1 VFVSGIMDENINKIT
16 NVANH
21 LETDK
26 TTSSINKM
34 PQNIEAEQNLI
45 GSILFDNKV
54 LEDLPTNF
62 ASRHFFDPLHT
73 NIFEACISLT
83 DNGRLADPI
92 TLKGYLKDEISLRDI
107 DIEEYLIDLREG
119 TLSLSK
125 AKFYADEI
133 RNCYVRRS
141 LIRIGDDLIE
151 RSMNP
156 SLDIPPDT
164 EISNTE
170 EQLYNLAETDQ
181 VNTGPKDF
189 KTVLANATNQI
200 NEAYQRK
207 GSLSGLDTGFSGLNR
222 QLGGLNNSDLLVLAG
237 RPGMGKTA
245 LATNIGFNA
254 AKASKREGNKSILIF
269 SLEMS
274 AEQLAQRILAE
285 QSTIDSHRL
294 RSGDINDNDFS
305 KLVLTQNEIQSLPF
319 FIDDTPA
326 ISVGQMAS
334 RARRLKRTNGL
345 AVIIIDYIQL
355 IQSSKPSDAQYRVQ
369 EVSNITR
376 SLKSL
381 AKELNV
387 PILALSQ
394 LSRAV
399 EQREDK
405 RPILADLRESGSIEQ
420 DADVVM
426 FVYREEYYLDKSEPT
441 QRENENHDGFSERF
455 LRWQDRRNLAEGK
468 AEIIISKQRHGPTGI
483 IQVQFEAKYTRFM
496 DLAQDDRLPEQTY

>member
-1 VFVSGIMDENINKIT
+1 MDKSLTKN
-16 NVANH
+16 
-21 LETDK
+21 LSDLDTDHSLK
-26 TTSSINKM
+26 SSDKM
-34 PQNIEAEQNLI
+34 PQNIEAEQSLI
-45 GSILFDNKV
+45 GSVLFDNKV

-62 ASRHFFDPLHT
+62 ATRHFFDPLHAS
-73 NIFEACISLT
+73 IFDACIFLI
-83 DNGRLADPI
+83 DNGRLADPL
-92 TLKGYLKDEISLRDI
+92 TLKSYLKQDDLQRDI
-107 DIEEYLIDLREG
+107 DIEKYLSELREG
-119 TLSLSK
+119 VVSLSK
-125 AKFYADEI
+125 AKFYAEEI

-141 LIRIGDDLIE
+141 LIRIGDELINK
-151 RSMNP
+151 SVNP
-156 SLDIPPDT
+156 TLDVTPDQ

-170 EQLYNLAETDQ
+170 EQLYNLAEKDQ
-181 VNTGPKDF
+181 INSGPLDF
-189 KTVLANATNQI
+189 KSVLASATNQI
-200 NEAYQRK
+200 NEAYNRK
-207 GSLSGLDTGFSGLNR
+207 GKLSGIDTGFSGLNR
-222 QLGGLNNSDLLVLAG
+222 QLGGLNKSDLLVLAG
-237 RPGMGKTA
+237 RPAMGKTA

-254 AKASKREGNKSILIF
+254 AKSSKLEKNESILIF

-285 QSTIDSHRL
+285 QSTIDSHKL
-294 RSGDINDNDFS
+294 RSGDLNETEFS
-305 KLVLTQNEIQSLPF
+305 KLVSTQNDILNLPF

-326 ISVGQMAS
+326 ISVGQIAS
-334 RARRLKRTNGL
+334 RARRLKRTHGL
-345 AVIIIDYIQL
+345 SLIIIDYIQL
-355 IQSSKPSDAQYRVQ
+355 IQGSKASEAQGRVQ

-376 SLKSL
+376 GLKSL

-441 QRENENHDGFSERF
+441 QRDNENQESFNERF
-455 LRWQDRRNLAEGK
+455 LKWQDRRNMAEGK

-483 IQVQFEAKYTRFM
+483 VQVQFEAKFTRFM
-496 DLAQDDRLPEQTY
+496 DLVQDDRLPDQIY

>member
-1 VFVSGIMDENINKIT
+1 MDKSLTEKFSDLNTENSLK
-16 NVANH
+16 
-21 LETDK
+21 LSDQ
-26 TTSSINKM
+26 M
-34 PQNIEAEQNLI
+34 PQNIEAEQSLI
-45 GSILFDNKV
+45 GSVLFDNKV

-62 ASRHFFDPLHT
+62 ATRHFFDPLHAT
-73 NIFEACISLT
+73 IFDACIFLI
-83 DNGRLADPI
+83 DNGRLADPL
-92 TLKGYLKDEISLRDI
+92 TLKSYLKQDDLQRDM
-107 DIEEYLIDLREG
+107 DIEKYLSELREG
-119 TLSLSK
+119 VVSLSK
-125 AKFYADEI
+125 AKFYAEEI

-141 LIRIGDDLIE
+141 LIRIGDELINK
-151 RSMNP
+151 SVNP
-156 SLDIPPDT
+156 TIDITPDQ

-170 EQLYNLAETDQ
+170 EQLYNLAEKDQ
-181 VNTGPKDF
+181 INSGPLDF
-189 KTVLANATNQI
+189 KSVLASATNQI
-200 NEAYQRK
+200 NEAYNRK
-207 GSLSGLDTGFSGLNR
+207 GKLSGIDTGFSGLNR
-222 QLGGLNNSDLLVLAG
+222 QLGGLNKSDLLVLAG
-237 RPGMGKTA
+237 RPAMGKTA

-254 AKASKREGNKSILIF
+254 AKSSILEKNESILIF

-285 QSTIDSHRL
+285 QSTIDSHKL
-294 RSGDINDNDFS
+294 RSGDLDETEFS
-305 KLVLTQNEIQSLPF
+305 KLVSTQNDILNLPF

-326 ISVGQMAS
+326 ISVGQIAS
-334 RARRLKRTNGL
+334 RARRLKRTHGL
-345 AVIIIDYIQL
+345 SLIIIDYIQL
-355 IQSSKPSDAQYRVQ
+355 IQGSKASEAQGRVQ

-376 SLKSL
+376 GLKSL

-441 QRENENHDGFSERF
+441 QRDNENQESFNERF
-455 LRWQDRRNLAEGK
+455 LKWQDRRNIAEGK

-483 IQVQFEAKYTRFM
+483 VQVQFEAKFTRFM
-496 DLAQDDRLPEQTY
+496 DLVQDDRLPDQIY

>member
-1 VFVSGIMDENINKIT
+1 MVENLNETPRVADYLSSENDT
-16 NVANH
+16 NTV
-21 LETDK
+21 
-26 TTSSINKM
+26 NKM
-34 PQNIEAEQNLI
+34 PQNIEAEQSLI

-54 LEDLPTNF
+54 MEDLPTNF
-62 ASRHFFDPLHT
+62 VSRHFFDPLHSS
-73 NIFEACISLT
+73 IFEACISLT
-83 DNGRLADPI
+83 DNGRLADPV
-92 TLKGYLKDEISLRDI
+92 TLKGYLKDDVSLRDI
-107 DIEEYLIDLREG
+107 DIKQYLSDLREG
-119 TLSLSK
+119 TVSLSK

-141 LIRIGDDLIE
+141 LIRIGDDLID
-151 RSMNP
+151 RSINP
-156 SLDIPPDT
+156 SIEISPDQ

-170 EQLYNLAETDQ
+170 EQLYNLAEKDQ
-181 VNTGPKDF
+181 VNSGPIDF
-189 KTVLANATNQI
+189 KTILGKATNQI

-207 GSLSGLDTGFSGLNR
+207 GSLSGIDTGFSGLNR
-222 QLGGLNNSDLLVLAG
+222 QLGGLNKSDLLVLAG
-237 RPGMGKTA
+237 RPAMGKTA

-254 AKASKREGNKSILIF
+254 AKTSKIENNQSILIF

-285 QSTIDSHRL
+285 QSTIDSHKL
-294 RSGDINDNDFS
+294 RNGDISEKEFS
-305 KLVLTQNEIQSLPF
+305 DLVSTQNEIMNLPF

-326 ISVGQMAS
+326 ISVGQIAS

-345 AVIIIDYIQL
+345 ALIIIDYIQL
-355 IQSSKPSDAQYRVQ
+355 IQGTKASEAQGRVQ
-369 EVSNITR
+369 EVSSITR
-376 SLKSL
+376 GLKSL
-381 AKELNV
+381 AKELDV

-441 QRENENHDGFSERF
+441 QRDNENQESFNERF

-496 DLAQDDRLPEQTY
+496 DLVQDDRLPNQNY

>member
-1 VFVSGIMDENINKIT
+1 MIMDKSLTEDFSDLDTERSLK
-16 NVANH
+16 
-21 LETDK
+21 
-26 TTSSINKM
+26 SSDKM
-34 PQNIEAEQNLI
+34 PQNIEAEQSLI
-45 GSILFDNKV
+45 GSVLFDNKV

-62 ASRHFFDPLHT
+62 ATRHFFDPLHAT
-73 NIFEACISLT
+73 IFDACIFLI
-83 DNGRLADPI
+83 DNGRLADPL
-92 TLKGYLKDEISLRDI
+92 TLKSYLKQDDLQRDM
-107 DIEEYLIDLREG
+107 DIEKYLSELREG
-119 TLSLSK
+119 VVSLSK
-125 AKFYADEI
+125 AKFYAEEI

-141 LIRIGDDLIE
+141 LIRIGDELINK
-151 RSMNP
+151 SVNP
-156 SLDIPPDT
+156 TLDVTPDQ

-170 EQLYNLAETDQ
+170 EQLYNLAEKDQ
-181 VNTGPKDF
+181 INSGPLDF
-189 KTVLANATNQI
+189 KSVLASATNQI
-200 NEAYQRK
+200 NEAYNRK
-207 GSLSGLDTGFSGLNR
+207 GKLSGIDTGFSGLNR
-222 QLGGLNNSDLLVLAG
+222 QLGGLNKSDLLVLAG
-237 RPGMGKTA
+237 RPAMGKTA

-254 AKASKREGNKSILIF
+254 AKSSKLEKNESILIF

-285 QSTIDSHRL
+285 QSTIDSHKL
-294 RSGDINDNDFS
+294 RSGDLNETEFS
-305 KLVLTQNEIQSLPF
+305 KLVSTQNDILNLPF

-326 ISVGQMAS
+326 ISVGQIAS
-334 RARRLKRTNGL
+334 RARRLKRTHGL
-345 AVIIIDYIQL
+345 SLIIIDYIQL
-355 IQSSKPSDAQYRVQ
+355 IQGSKASEAQGRVQ

-376 SLKSL
+376 GLKSL

-441 QRENENHDGFSERF
+441 QRDNENQESFNERF
-455 LRWQDRRNLAEGK
+455 LKWQDRRNMAEGK

-483 IQVQFEAKYTRFM
+483 VQVQFEAKFTRFM
-496 DLAQDDRLPEQTY
+496 DLVQDDRLPDQIY

>member
-1 VFVSGIMDENINKIT
+1 MDKSLTKDFSDLDTEHSLK
-16 NVANH
+16 
-21 LETDK
+21 
-26 TTSSINKM
+26 SSDKM
-34 PQNIEAEQNLI
+34 PQNIEAEQSLI
-45 GSILFDNKV
+45 GSVLFDNKV

-62 ASRHFFDPLHT
+62 VTRHFFDPLHAS
-73 NIFEACISLT
+73 IFDACIFLI
-83 DNGRLADPI
+83 DNGRLADPL
-92 TLKGYLKDEISLRDI
+92 TLKSYLKQDDLQRDM
-107 DIEEYLIDLREG
+107 DIEKYLSELREG
-119 TLSLSK
+119 VVSLSK
-125 AKFYADEI
+125 AKFYAEGI

-141 LIRIGDDLIE
+141 LIRIGDELINK
-151 RSMNP
+151 SVNP
-156 SLDIPPDT
+156 TLDVTPDQ

-170 EQLYNLAETDQ
+170 EQLYNLAEKDQ
-181 VNTGPKDF
+181 INSGPLDF
-189 KTVLANATNQI
+189 KSVLASATNQI
-200 NEAYQRK
+200 NEAYNRK
-207 GSLSGLDTGFSGLNR
+207 GKLSGIDTGFSGLNR
-222 QLGGLNNSDLLVLAG
+222 QLGGLNKSDLLVLAG
-237 RPGMGKTA
+237 RPAMGKTA

-254 AKASKREGNKSILIF
+254 AKSSKLEKNDSILIF

-285 QSTIDSHRL
+285 QSTIDSHKL
-294 RSGDINDNDFS
+294 RSGDLNETEFS
-305 KLVLTQNEIQSLPF
+305 KLVSTQNDILNLPF

-326 ISVGQMAS
+326 ISVGQIAS
-334 RARRLKRTNGL
+334 RARRLKRTHGL
-345 AVIIIDYIQL
+345 SLIIIDYIQL
-355 IQSSKPSDAQYRVQ
+355 IQGSKASEAQGRVQ

-376 SLKSL
+376 GLKSL

-441 QRENENHDGFSERF
+441 QRDNENQESFNERF
-455 LRWQDRRNLAEGK
+455 LKWQDRRNMAEGK

-483 IQVQFEAKYTRFM
+483 VQVQFEAKFTRFM
-496 DLAQDDRLPEQTY
+496 DLVHDDRLPEQIY

>member
-1 VFVSGIMDENINKIT
+1 MDENLNETPRVADHLLSENDT
-16 NVANH
+16 NNV
-21 LETDK
+21 
-26 TTSSINKM
+26 NKM

-54 LEDLPTNF
+54 MEDLPTNF
-62 ASRHFFDPLHT
+62 VSRHFFDPLHSS
-73 NIFEACISLT
+73 IFEACISLT
-83 DNGRLADPI
+83 DNGRLADPV
-92 TLKGYLKDEISLRDI
+92 TLKGYLKDDVSLRDI
-107 DIEEYLIDLREG
+107 DIEQYLSDLREG

-141 LIRIGDDLIE
+141 LIRIGDDLID
-151 RSMNP
+151 RSINP
-156 SLDIPPDT
+156 SIEISPDQ

-170 EQLYNLAETDQ
+170 EQLYNLAEKDQ
-181 VNTGPKDF
+181 VNSGPIDF
-189 KTVLANATNQI
+189 KTILGKATNQI

-207 GSLSGLDTGFSGLNR
+207 GSLSGVDTGFSGLNR
-222 QLGGLNNSDLLVLAG
+222 QLGGLNKSDLLVLAG
-237 RPGMGKTA
+237 RPAMGKTA

-254 AKASKREGNKSILIF
+254 AKTSKIENNQSILIF

-285 QSTIDSHRL
+285 QSTIDSHKL
-294 RSGDINDNDFS
+294 RNGDISEKEFS
-305 KLVLTQNEIQSLPF
+305 DLVSTQNEIMNLPF

-326 ISVGQMAS
+326 ISVGQIAS

-345 AVIIIDYIQL
+345 ALIIIDYIQL
-355 IQSSKPSDAQYRVQ
+355 IQGTKASEAQGRVQ
-369 EVSNITR
+369 EVSSITR
-376 SLKSL
+376 GLKSL
-381 AKELNV
+381 AKELDV

-441 QRENENHDGFSERF
+441 QRDNENQESFNERF

-496 DLAQDDRLPEQTY
+496 DLVQDDRLPNQNY

>member
-1 VFVSGIMDENINKIT
+1 MDKNLTKDFSDLDTEHSLK
-16 NVANH
+16 
-21 LETDK
+21 
-26 TTSSINKM
+26 SSDKM
-34 PQNIEAEQNLI
+34 PQNIEAEQSLI
-45 GSILFDNKV
+45 GSVLFDNKV

-62 ASRHFFDPLHT
+62 ATRHFFDPLHAS
-73 NIFEACISLT
+73 IFDACIFLI
-83 DNGRLADPI
+83 DNGRLADPL
-92 TLKGYLKDEISLRDI
+92 TLKSYLKQDDLQRDM
-107 DIEEYLIDLREG
+107 DIEKYLSELREG
-119 TLSLSK
+119 VVSLSK
-125 AKFYADEI
+125 AKFYAEEI

-141 LIRIGDDLIE
+141 LIRIGDELINK
-151 RSMNP
+151 SVNP
-156 SLDIPPDT
+156 TLDVTPDQ

-170 EQLYNLAETDQ
+170 EQLYNLAEKDQ
-181 VNTGPKDF
+181 INSGPLDF
-189 KTVLANATNQI
+189 KSVLASATNQI
-200 NEAYQRK
+200 NEAYNRK
-207 GSLSGLDTGFSGLNR
+207 GKLSGIDTGFSGLNR
-222 QLGGLNNSDLLVLAG
+222 QLGGLNKSDLLVLAG
-237 RPGMGKTA
+237 RPAMGKTA

-254 AKASKREGNKSILIF
+254 AKSSKLEKNESILIF

-285 QSTIDSHRL
+285 QSTIDSHKL
-294 RSGDINDNDFS
+294 RSGDLNETEFS
-305 KLVLTQNEIQSLPF
+305 KLVSTQNDILNLPF

-326 ISVGQMAS
+326 ISVGQIAS
-334 RARRLKRTNGL
+334 RARRLKRTHGL
-345 AVIIIDYIQL
+345 SLIIIDYIQL
-355 IQSSKPSDAQYRVQ
+355 IQGSKASEAQGRVQ

-376 SLKSL
+376 GLKSL

-441 QRENENHDGFSERF
+441 QRDNENQESFNERF
-455 LRWQDRRNLAEGK
+455 LKWQDRRNMAEGK

-483 IQVQFEAKYTRFM
+483 VQVQFEAKFTRFM
-496 DLAQDDRLPEQTY
+496 DLVQDDRLPDQIY

>member
-1 VFVSGIMDENINKIT
+1 MPS
-16 NVANH
+16 H
-21 LETDK
+21 LDTEHSLK
-26 TTSSINKM
+26 SSDKM
-34 PQNIEAEQNLI
+34 PQNIEAEQSLI
-45 GSILFDNKV
+45 GSVLFDNKV

-62 ASRHFFDPLHT
+62 ATRHFFDPLHAS
-73 NIFEACISLT
+73 IFDACIFLI
-83 DNGRLADPI
+83 DNGRLADPL
-92 TLKGYLKDEISLRDI
+92 TLKSYLKQDDLQRDI
-107 DIEEYLIDLREG
+107 DIEKYLSELREG
-119 TLSLSK
+119 VVSLSK
-125 AKFYADEI
+125 AKFYAEEI

-141 LIRIGDDLIE
+141 LIRIGDELINK
-151 RSMNP
+151 SVNP
-156 SLDIPPDT
+156 TLDVTPDQ

-170 EQLYNLAETDQ
+170 EQLYNLAEKDQ
-181 VNTGPKDF
+181 INSGPLDF
-189 KTVLANATNQI
+189 KSVLASATNQI
-200 NEAYQRK
+200 NEAYNRK
-207 GSLSGLDTGFSGLNR
+207 GKLSGIDTGFSGLNR
-222 QLGGLNNSDLLVLAG
+222 QLGGLNKSDLLVLAG
-237 RPGMGKTA
+237 RPAMGKTA

-254 AKASKREGNKSILIF
+254 AKSSKLEKNESILIF

-285 QSTIDSHRL
+285 QSTIDSHKL
-294 RSGDINDNDFS
+294 RSGDLNETEFS
-305 KLVLTQNEIQSLPF
+305 KLVSTQNDILNLPF

-326 ISVGQMAS
+326 ISVGQIAS
-334 RARRLKRTNGL
+334 RARRLKRTHGL
-345 AVIIIDYIQL
+345 SVIIIDYIQL
-355 IQSSKPSDAQYRVQ
+355 IQGSKASEAQGRVQ

-376 SLKSL
+376 GLKSL

-441 QRENENHDGFSERF
+441 QRDNENQESFNERF
-455 LRWQDRRNLAEGK
+455 LKWQDRRNMAEGK

-483 IQVQFEAKYTRFM
+483 VQVQFEAKFTRFM
-496 DLAQDDRLPEQTY
+496 DLVQDDRLPDQIY

>member
-1 VFVSGIMDENINKIT
+1 MVENLNETPRVADYLSSENDT
-16 NVANH
+16 NNV
-21 LETDK
+21 
-26 TTSSINKM
+26 NKM

-54 LEDLPTNF
+54 MEDLPTNF
-62 ASRHFFDPLHT
+62 ASRHFFDPLHSS
-73 NIFEACISLT
+73 IFEACISLT
-83 DNGRLADPI
+83 DNGRLADPV
-92 TLKGYLKDEISLRDI
+92 TLKGYLKDDVSLRDI
-107 DIEEYLIDLREG
+107 DIEQYLSDLREG

-141 LIRIGDDLIE
+141 LIRIGDDLID
-151 RSMNP
+151 RSINP
-156 SLDIPPDT
+156 SIEISPDQ

-170 EQLYNLAETDQ
+170 EQLYNLAEKDQ
-181 VNTGPKDF
+181 VNSGPIDF
-189 KTVLANATNQI
+189 KTILGKATNQI

-207 GSLSGLDTGFSGLNR
+207 GSLSGVDTGFSGLNR
-222 QLGGLNNSDLLVLAG
+222 QLGGLNKSDLLVLAG
-237 RPGMGKTA
+237 RPAMGKTA

-254 AKASKREGNKSILIF
+254 AKTSKIENNQSILIF

-285 QSTIDSHRL
+285 QSTIDSHKL
-294 RSGDINDNDFS
+294 RNGDISEKEFS
-305 KLVLTQNEIQSLPF
+305 DLVSTQNEIMNLPF

-326 ISVGQMAS
+326 ISVGQIAS

-345 AVIIIDYIQL
+345 ALIIIDYIQL
-355 IQSSKPSDAQYRVQ
+355 IQGTKASEAQGRVQ
-369 EVSNITR
+369 EVSSITR
-376 SLKSL
+376 GLKSL
-381 AKELNV
+381 AKELDV

-441 QRENENHDGFSERF
+441 QRDNENQESFNERF

-496 DLAQDDRLPEQTY
+496 DLVQDDRLPNQNY

>member
-1 VFVSGIMDENINKIT
+1 MDKNLTKDFSDLDTEHSLK
-16 NVANH
+16 
-21 LETDK
+21 
-26 TTSSINKM
+26 SSDKM
-34 PQNIEAEQNLI
+34 PQNIEAEQSLI
-45 GSILFDNKV
+45 GSVLFDNKV

-62 ASRHFFDPLHT
+62 ATRHFFDPLHAS
-73 NIFEACISLT
+73 IFDACIFLI
-83 DNGRLADPI
+83 DNGRLADPL
-92 TLKGYLKDEISLRDI
+92 TLKSYLKQDDLQRDI
-107 DIEEYLIDLREG
+107 DIEKYLSELREG
-119 TLSLSK
+119 VVSLSK
-125 AKFYADEI
+125 AKFYAEEI

-141 LIRIGDDLIE
+141 LIRIGDELINK
-151 RSMNP
+151 SVNP
-156 SLDIPPDT
+156 TLDVTPDQ

-170 EQLYNLAETDQ
+170 EQLYNLAEKDQ
-181 VNTGPKDF
+181 INSGPLDF
-189 KTVLANATNQI
+189 KSVLASATNQI
-200 NEAYQRK
+200 NEAYNRK
-207 GSLSGLDTGFSGLNR
+207 GKLSGVDTGFSGLNR
-222 QLGGLNNSDLLVLAG
+222 QLGGLNKSDLLVLAG
-237 RPGMGKTA
+237 RPAMGKTA

-254 AKASKREGNKSILIF
+254 AKSSKLEKNESILIF

-285 QSTIDSHRL
+285 QSTIDSHKL
-294 RSGDINDNDFS
+294 RSGDLNETEFS
-305 KLVLTQNEIQSLPF
+305 KLVSTQNDILNLPF

-326 ISVGQMAS
+326 ISVGQIAS
-334 RARRLKRTNGL
+334 RARRLKRTHGL
-345 AVIIIDYIQL
+345 SLIIIDYIQL
-355 IQSSKPSDAQYRVQ
+355 IQGSKASEAQGRVQ

-376 SLKSL
+376 GLKSL

-441 QRENENHDGFSERF
+441 QRDNENQESFNERF
-455 LRWQDRRNLAEGK
+455 LKWQDRRNMAEGK

-483 IQVQFEAKYTRFM
+483 VQVQFEAKFTRFM
-496 DLAQDDRLPEQTY
+496 DLVQDDRLPDQIY

>member
-1 VFVSGIMDENINKIT
+1 MIMDKSLTEDFSDI
-16 NVANH
+16 
-21 LETDK
+21 DK
-26 TTSSINKM
+26 EHSLKSSDKM
-34 PQNIEAEQNLI
+34 PQNIEAEQSLI
-45 GSILFDNKV
+45 GSVLFDNKV

-62 ASRHFFDPLHT
+62 ATRHFFDPLHAT
-73 NIFEACISLT
+73 IFDACIFLI
-83 DNGRLADPI
+83 DNGRLADPL
-92 TLKGYLKDEISLRDI
+92 TLKSYLKQDDLQRDM
-107 DIEEYLIDLREG
+107 DIEKYLSELREG
-119 TLSLSK
+119 VVSLSK
-125 AKFYADEI
+125 AKFYAEEI

-141 LIRIGDDLIE
+141 LIRIGDELINK
-151 RSMNP
+151 SVNP
-156 SLDIPPDT
+156 TIDITPDQ

-170 EQLYNLAETDQ
+170 EQLYNLAEKDQ
-181 VNTGPKDF
+181 INSGPLDF
-189 KTVLANATNQI
+189 KSVLASATNQI
-200 NEAYQRK
+200 NEAYNRK
-207 GSLSGLDTGFSGLNR
+207 GKLSGIDTGFSGLNR
-222 QLGGLNNSDLLVLAG
+222 QLGGLNKSDLLVLAG
-237 RPGMGKTA
+237 RPAMGKTA

-254 AKASKREGNKSILIF
+254 AKSSKLEKNETILIF

-285 QSTIDSHRL
+285 QSTIDSHKL
-294 RSGDINDNDFS
+294 RSGDLNETEFS
-305 KLVLTQNEIQSLPF
+305 KLVSTQNDILNLPF

-326 ISVGQMAS
+326 ISVGQIAS
-334 RARRLKRTNGL
+334 RARRLKRTHGL
-345 AVIIIDYIQL
+345 SLIIIDYIQL
-355 IQSSKPSDAQYRVQ
+355 IQGSKASEAQGRVQ

-376 SLKSL
+376 GLKSL

-441 QRENENHDGFSERF
+441 QRDNENQESFNERF
-455 LRWQDRRNLAEGK
+455 LKWQDRRNMAEGK

-483 IQVQFEAKYTRFM
+483 VQVQFEAKFTRFM
-496 DLAQDDRLPEQTY
+496 DLVQDDRLPDQIY

>member
-1 VFVSGIMDENINKIT
+1 MIMDKSLTEDFSD
-16 NVANH
+16 
-21 LETDK
+21 LDTDHSLK
-26 TTSSINKM
+26 SSDKM
-34 PQNIEAEQNLI
+34 PQNIEAEQSLI
-45 GSILFDNKV
+45 GSVLFDNKV

-62 ASRHFFDPLHT
+62 TTRHFFDPLHAS
-73 NIFEACISLT
+73 IFDACIFLI
-83 DNGRLADPI
+83 DNGRLADPL
-92 TLKGYLKDEISLRDI
+92 TLKSYLKEDSLQRDM
-107 DIEEYLIDLREG
+107 DIEKYLSELREG
-119 TLSLSK
+119 VVSLSK
-125 AKFYADEI
+125 AKFYAEEI

-141 LIRIGDDLIE
+141 LIRIGDELINK
-151 RSMNP
+151 SVNP
-156 SLDIPPDT
+156 TIDVTPDQ

-170 EQLYNLAETDQ
+170 EQLYNLAEKDQ
-181 VNTGPKDF
+181 INSGPLDF
-189 KTVLANATNQI
+189 KSVLASATNQI
-200 NEAYQRK
+200 NEAYNRK
-207 GSLSGLDTGFSGLNR
+207 GKLSGIDTGFSGLNR
-222 QLGGLNNSDLLVLAG
+222 QLGGLNKSDLLVLAG
-237 RPGMGKTA
+237 RPAMGKTA

-254 AKASKREGNKSILIF
+254 AKSSKLEKNESILIF

-285 QSTIDSHRL
+285 QSTIDSHKL
-294 RSGDINDNDFS
+294 RSGDLNETEFS
-305 KLVLTQNEIQSLPF
+305 KLVSTQNDILNLPF

-326 ISVGQMAS
+326 ISVGQIAS
-334 RARRLKRTNGL
+334 RARRLKRTHGL
-345 AVIIIDYIQL
+345 SVIIIDYIQL
-355 IQSSKPSDAQYRVQ
+355 IQGSKASEAQGRVQ

-376 SLKSL
+376 GLKSL

-441 QRENENHDGFSERF
+441 QRDNENQESFNERF
-455 LRWQDRRNLAEGK
+455 LKWQDRRNMAEGK

-483 IQVQFEAKYTRFM
+483 VQVQFEAKFTRFM
-496 DLAQDDRLPEQTY
+496 DLVQDDRLPDQIY

>member
-1 VFVSGIMDENINKIT
+1 MIMDKSLTEDFSDLDTEHSLK
-16 NVANH
+16 
-21 LETDK
+21 
-26 TTSSINKM
+26 SSDKM
-34 PQNIEAEQNLI
+34 PQNIEAEQSLI
-45 GSILFDNKV
+45 GSVLFDNKV

-62 ASRHFFDPLHT
+62 ATRHFFDPLHAS
-73 NIFEACISLT
+73 IFDACIFLI
-83 DNGRLADPI
+83 DNGRLADPL
-92 TLKGYLKDEISLRDI
+92 TLKSYLKQDDLQRDM
-107 DIEEYLIDLREG
+107 DIEKYLSELREG
-119 TLSLSK
+119 VVSLSK
-125 AKFYADEI
+125 AKFYAEEI

-141 LIRIGDDLIE
+141 LIRIGDELINK
-151 RSMNP
+151 SVNP
-156 SLDIPPDT
+156 TIDITPDQ

-170 EQLYNLAETDQ
+170 EQLYNLAEKDQ
-181 VNTGPKDF
+181 INSGPLDF
-189 KTVLANATNQI
+189 KSVLASATNQI
-200 NEAYQRK
+200 NEAYNRK
-207 GSLSGLDTGFSGLNR
+207 GKLSGIDTGFSGLNR
-222 QLGGLNNSDLLVLAG
+222 QLGGLNKSDLLVLAG
-237 RPGMGKTA
+237 RPAMGKTA

-254 AKASKREGNKSILIF
+254 AKSSKLEKNESILIF

-285 QSTIDSHRL
+285 QSTIDSHKL
-294 RSGDINDNDFS
+294 RSGDLNETEFS
-305 KLVLTQNEIQSLPF
+305 KLVSTQNDILNLPF

-326 ISVGQMAS
+326 ISVGQIAS
-334 RARRLKRTNGL
+334 RARRLKRTHGL
-345 AVIIIDYIQL
+345 SLIIIDYIQL
-355 IQSSKPSDAQYRVQ
+355 IQGSKASEAQGRVQ

-376 SLKSL
+376 GLKSL

-441 QRENENHDGFSERF
+441 QRDNENQESFNERF
-455 LRWQDRRNLAEGK
+455 LKWQDRRNMAEGK

-483 IQVQFEAKYTRFM
+483 VQVQFEAKFTRFM
-496 DLAQDDRLPEQTY
+496 DLVQDDRLPDQIY

>member
-1 VFVSGIMDENINKIT
+1 MIMDKSLTEDFSD
-16 NVANH
+16 
-21 LETDK
+21 LDTDNSLK
-26 TTSSINKM
+26 SSDKM
-34 PQNIEAEQNLI
+34 PQNIEAEQSLI
-45 GSILFDNKV
+45 GSVLFDNKV

-62 ASRHFFDPLHT
+62 ATRHFFDPLHAT
-73 NIFEACISLT
+73 IFDACIFLI
-83 DNGRLADPI
+83 DNGRLADPL
-92 TLKGYLKDEISLRDI
+92 TLKSYLKQDDLQRDM
-107 DIEEYLIDLREG
+107 DIEKYLSELREG
-119 TLSLSK
+119 VVSLSK
-125 AKFYADEI
+125 AKFYAEEI

-141 LIRIGDDLIE
+141 LIRIGDELINK
-151 RSMNP
+151 SVNP
-156 SLDIPPDT
+156 TLDVTPDQ

-170 EQLYNLAETDQ
+170 EQLYNLAEKDQ
-181 VNTGPKDF
+181 INSGPLDF
-189 KTVLANATNQI
+189 KSVLASATNQI
-200 NEAYQRK
+200 NEAYNRK
-207 GSLSGLDTGFSGLNR
+207 GKLSGIDTGFSGLNR
-222 QLGGLNNSDLLVLAG
+222 QLGGLNKSDLLVLAG
-237 RPGMGKTA
+237 RPAMGKTA

-254 AKASKREGNKSILIF
+254 AKSSKLEKNESILIF

-285 QSTIDSHRL
+285 QSTIDSHKL
-294 RSGDINDNDFS
+294 RSGDLNETEFS
-305 KLVLTQNEIQSLPF
+305 KLVSTQNDILNLPF

-326 ISVGQMAS
+326 ISVGQIAS
-334 RARRLKRTNGL
+334 RARRLKRTHGL
-345 AVIIIDYIQL
+345 SLIIIDYIQL
-355 IQSSKPSDAQYRVQ
+355 IQGSKASEAQGRVQ

-376 SLKSL
+376 GLKSL

-441 QRENENHDGFSERF
+441 QRDNENQESFNERF
-455 LRWQDRRNLAEGK
+455 LKWQDRRNMAEGK

-483 IQVQFEAKYTRFM
+483 VQVQFEAKFTRFM
-496 DLAQDDRLPEQTY
+496 DLVHDDRLPEQIY

>member
-1 VFVSGIMDENINKIT
+1 MDKSLTKN
-16 NVANH
+16 
-21 LETDK
+21 LSDLDTDHSLK
-26 TTSSINKM
+26 SSDKM
-34 PQNIEAEQNLI
+34 PQNIEAEQSLI
-45 GSILFDNKV
+45 GSVLFDNKV

-62 ASRHFFDPLHT
+62 ATRHFFDPLHAS
-73 NIFEACISLT
+73 IFDACIFLI
-83 DNGRLADPI
+83 DNGRLADPL
-92 TLKGYLKDEISLRDI
+92 TLKSYLKQDDLQRDI
-107 DIEEYLIDLREG
+107 DIEKYLSELREG
-119 TLSLSK
+119 VVSLSK
-125 AKFYADEI
+125 AKFYAEEI

-141 LIRIGDDLIE
+141 LIRIGDELINK
-151 RSMNP
+151 SVNP
-156 SLDIPPDT
+156 TLDVTPDQ

-170 EQLYNLAETDQ
+170 EQLYNLAEKDQ
-181 VNTGPKDF
+181 INSGPLDF
-189 KTVLANATNQI
+189 KSVLASATNQI
-200 NEAYQRK
+200 NEAYNRK
-207 GSLSGLDTGFSGLNR
+207 GKLSGIDTGFSGLNR
-222 QLGGLNNSDLLVLAG
+222 QLGGLNKSDLLVLAG
-237 RPGMGKTA
+237 RPAMGKTA

-254 AKASKREGNKSILIF
+254 AKSSKLEKNESILIF

-285 QSTIDSHRL
+285 QSTIDSHKL
-294 RSGDINDNDFS
+294 RSGDLNETEFS
-305 KLVLTQNEIQSLPF
+305 KLVSTQNDILNLPF

-326 ISVGQMAS
+326 ISVGQIAS
-334 RARRLKRTNGL
+334 RARRLKRTHGL
-345 AVIIIDYIQL
+345 SVIIIDYIQL
-355 IQSSKPSDAQYRVQ
+355 IQGSKASEAQGRVQ

-376 SLKSL
+376 GLKSL

-441 QRENENHDGFSERF
+441 QRDNENQESFNERF
-455 LRWQDRRNLAEGK
+455 LKWQDRRNMAEGK

-483 IQVQFEAKYTRFM
+483 VQVQFEAKFTRFM
-496 DLAQDDRLPEQTY
+496 DLVQDDRLPDQIY

>member
-1 VFVSGIMDENINKIT
+1 MIMDKSLTEDFSDLDTERSLK
-16 NVANH
+16 
-21 LETDK
+21 
-26 TTSSINKM
+26 SSDKM
-34 PQNIEAEQNLI
+34 PQNIEAEQSLI
-45 GSILFDNKV
+45 GSVLFDNKV

-62 ASRHFFDPLHT
+62 ATRHFFDPLHAT
-73 NIFEACISLT
+73 IFDACILLT
-83 DNGRLADPI
+83 DNGRLADPL
-92 TLKGYLKDEISLRDI
+92 TLKSYLKQDDLQRDM
-107 DIEEYLIDLREG
+107 DIEKYLSELREG
-119 TLSLSK
+119 VVSLSK
-125 AKFYADEI
+125 AKFYAEEI

-141 LIRIGDDLIE
+141 LIRIGDELINK
-151 RSMNP
+151 SVNP
-156 SLDIPPDT
+156 TLDVTPDQ

-170 EQLYNLAETDQ
+170 EQLYNLAEKDQ
-181 VNTGPKDF
+181 INSGPLDF
-189 KTVLANATNQI
+189 KSVLASATNQI
-200 NEAYQRK
+200 NEAYNRK
-207 GSLSGLDTGFSGLNR
+207 GKLSGIDTGFSGLNR
-222 QLGGLNNSDLLVLAG
+222 QLGGLNKSDLLVLAG
-237 RPGMGKTA
+237 RPAMGKTA

-254 AKASKREGNKSILIF
+254 AKSSKLEKNESILIF

-285 QSTIDSHRL
+285 QSTIDSHKL
-294 RSGDINDNDFS
+294 RSGDLNETEFS
-305 KLVLTQNEIQSLPF
+305 KLVSTQNDILNLPF

-326 ISVGQMAS
+326 ISVGQIAS
-334 RARRLKRTNGL
+334 RARRLKRTHGL
-345 AVIIIDYIQL
+345 SLIIIDYIQL
-355 IQSSKPSDAQYRVQ
+355 IQGSKASEAQGRVQ

-376 SLKSL
+376 GLKSL

-441 QRENENHDGFSERF
+441 QRDNENQESFNERF
-455 LRWQDRRNLAEGK
+455 LKWQDRRNMAEGK

-483 IQVQFEAKYTRFM
+483 VQVQFEAKFTRFM
-496 DLAQDDRLPEQTY
+496 DLVQDDRLPDQIY

>member
-1 VFVSGIMDENINKIT
+1 MDESLNETPRVADHLLSENQT
-16 NVANH
+16 NTV
-21 LETDK
+21 
-26 TTSSINKM
+26 NKM
-34 PQNIEAEQNLI
+34 PQNIEAEQSLI

-54 LEDLPTNF
+54 MEDLPTNF
-62 ASRHFFDPLHT
+62 ASRHFFDPLHSS
-73 NIFEACISLT
+73 IFEACVSLT
-83 DNGRLADPI
+83 DNGRLADPV
-92 TLKGYLKDEISLRDI
+92 TLKGYLKDDVSLRDI
-107 DIEEYLIDLREG
+107 DIEQYLLDLREG

-125 AKFYADEI
+125 AKFYADEL
-133 RNCYVRRS
+133 RNCYIRRS
-141 LIRIGDDLIE
+141 LIRIGDDLID
-151 RSMNP
+151 RSINP
-156 SLDIPPDT
+156 SIEISPDQ

-170 EQLYNLAETDQ
+170 EQLYNLAEKDQ
-181 VNTGPKDF
+181 VNSGPIDF
-189 KTVLANATNQI
+189 KTVLGKATNQI

-207 GSLSGLDTGFSGLNR
+207 GSLSGVDTGFSGLNR
-222 QLGGLNNSDLLVLAG
+222 QLGGLNKSDLLVLAG
-237 RPGMGKTA
+237 RPAMGKTA

-254 AKASKREGNKSILIF
+254 AKTSKEENNQSVLIF

-285 QSTIDSHRL
+285 QSTIDSHKL
-294 RSGDINDNDFS
+294 RNGDISEKEFS
-305 KLVLTQNEIQSLPF
+305 DLVSTQNEIMNLPF

-326 ISVGQMAS
+326 ISVGQIAS

-345 AVIIIDYIQL
+345 ALIIIDYIQL
-355 IQSSKPSDAQYRVQ
+355 IQGTKASEAQGRVQ
-369 EVSNITR
+369 EVSSITR
-376 SLKSL
+376 GLKSL
-381 AKELNV
+381 AKELDV

-405 RPILADLRESGSIEQ
+405 KPILADLRESGSIEQ

-441 QRENENHDGFSERF
+441 QRDNENQENFNERF

-496 DLAQDDRLPEQTY
+496 DLVQDDRLPDQTY

>member
-1 VFVSGIMDENINKIT
+1 MIMDKSLTEDFSD
-16 NVANH
+16 
-21 LETDK
+21 LDK
-26 TTSSINKM
+26 EHSLKSSDKM
-34 PQNIEAEQNLI
+34 PQNIEAEQSLI
-45 GSILFDNKV
+45 GSVLFDNKV

-62 ASRHFFDPLHT
+62 ATRHFFDPLHAT
-73 NIFEACISLT
+73 IFDACIFLI
-83 DNGRLADPI
+83 DNGRLADPL
-92 TLKGYLKDEISLRDI
+92 TLKSYLKQDDLQRDM
-107 DIEEYLIDLREG
+107 DIEKYLSELREG
-119 TLSLSK
+119 VVSLSK
-125 AKFYADEI
+125 AKFYAEEI

-141 LIRIGDDLIE
+141 LIRIGDELINK
-151 RSMNP
+151 SVNP
-156 SLDIPPDT
+156 TIDITPDQ

-170 EQLYNLAETDQ
+170 EQLYNLAEKDQ
-181 VNTGPKDF
+181 INSGPLDF
-189 KTVLANATNQI
+189 KSVLASATNQI
-200 NEAYQRK
+200 NEAYNRK
-207 GSLSGLDTGFSGLNR
+207 GKLSGIDTGFSGLNR
-222 QLGGLNNSDLLVLAG
+222 QLGGLNKSDLLVLAG
-237 RPGMGKTA
+237 RPAMGKTA

-254 AKASKREGNKSILIF
+254 AKSSKLEKNESILIF

-285 QSTIDSHRL
+285 QSTIDSHKL
-294 RSGDINDNDFS
+294 RSGDLNETEFS
-305 KLVLTQNEIQSLPF
+305 KLVSTQNDILNLPF

-326 ISVGQMAS
+326 ISVGQIAS
-334 RARRLKRTNGL
+334 RARRLKRTHGL
-345 AVIIIDYIQL
+345 SVIIIDYIQL
-355 IQSSKPSDAQYRVQ
+355 IQGSKASEAQGRVQ

-376 SLKSL
+376 GLKSL

-441 QRENENHDGFSERF
+441 QRDNENQESFNERF
-455 LRWQDRRNLAEGK
+455 LKWQDRRNMAEGK

-483 IQVQFEAKYTRFM
+483 VQVQFEAKFTRFM
-496 DLAQDDRLPEQTY
+496 DLVHDDRLPEQIY

>member
-1 VFVSGIMDENINKIT
+1 MDKSLTEDFSDLDTEHPLK
-16 NVANH
+16 
-21 LETDK
+21 
-26 TTSSINKM
+26 SSDKM
-34 PQNIEAEQNLI
+34 PQNIEAEQSLI
-45 GSILFDNKV
+45 GSVLFDNKV

-62 ASRHFFDPLHT
+62 ATRHFFDPLHAS
-73 NIFEACISLT
+73 IFDACIFLI
-83 DNGRLADPI
+83 DNGRLADPL
-92 TLKGYLKDEISLRDI
+92 TLKSYLKQDDLQRDI
-107 DIEEYLIDLREG
+107 DIEKYLSELREG
-119 TLSLSK
+119 VVSLSK
-125 AKFYADEI
+125 AKFYAEEI

-141 LIRIGDDLIE
+141 LIRIGDELINK
-151 RSMNP
+151 SVNP
-156 SLDIPPDT
+156 TLDVTPDQ

-170 EQLYNLAETDQ
+170 EQLYNLAEKDQ
-181 VNTGPKDF
+181 INSGPLDF
-189 KTVLANATNQI
+189 KSVLASATNQI
-200 NEAYQRK
+200 NEAYNRK
-207 GSLSGLDTGFSGLNR
+207 GKLSGIDTGFSGLNR
-222 QLGGLNNSDLLVLAG
+222 QLGGLNKSDLLVLAG
-237 RPGMGKTA
+237 RPAMGKTA

-254 AKASKREGNKSILIF
+254 AKSSKLEKNESILIF

-285 QSTIDSHRL
+285 QSTIDSHKL
-294 RSGDINDNDFS
+294 RSGDLNETEFS
-305 KLVLTQNEIQSLPF
+305 KLVSTQNDILNLPF

-326 ISVGQMAS
+326 ISVGQIAS
-334 RARRLKRTNGL
+334 RARRLKRTHGL
-345 AVIIIDYIQL
+345 SLIIIDYIQL
-355 IQSSKPSDAQYRVQ
+355 IQGSKASEAQGMVQ

-376 SLKSL
+376 GLKSL

-441 QRENENHDGFSERF
+441 QRDNENQESFNERF
-455 LRWQDRRNLAEGK
+455 LKWQDRRNMAEGK

-483 IQVQFEAKYTRFM
+483 VQVQFEAKFTRFM
-496 DLAQDDRLPEQTY
+496 DLVQDDRLPDQIY

>member
-1 VFVSGIMDENINKIT
+1 MVENLNETPRVADYLSSENDT
-16 NVANH
+16 NTV
-21 LETDK
+21 
-26 TTSSINKM
+26 NKM

-54 LEDLPTNF
+54 MEDLPTNF
-62 ASRHFFDPLHT
+62 ASRHFFDPLHSS
-73 NIFEACISLT
+73 IFEACISLT
-83 DNGRLADPI
+83 DNGRLADPV
-92 TLKGYLKDEISLRDI
+92 TLKGYLKDDVSLRDI
-107 DIEEYLIDLREG
+107 DIKQYLSDLREG

-141 LIRIGDDLIE
+141 LIRIGDDLID
-151 RSMNP
+151 RSINP
-156 SLDIPPDT
+156 SIEISPDQ

-170 EQLYNLAETDQ
+170 EQLYNLAEKDQ
-181 VNTGPKDF
+181 VNSGPIDF
-189 KTVLANATNQI
+189 KTILGKATNQI

-207 GSLSGLDTGFSGLNR
+207 GSLSGVDTGFSGLNR
-222 QLGGLNNSDLLVLAG
+222 QLGGLNKSDLLVLAG
-237 RPGMGKTA
+237 RPAMGKTA

-254 AKASKREGNKSILIF
+254 AKTIKIENNQSILIF

-285 QSTIDSHRL
+285 QSTIDSHKL
-294 RSGDINDNDFS
+294 RNGDISEKEFS
-305 KLVLTQNEIQSLPF
+305 DLVSTQNEIMNLPF

-326 ISVGQMAS
+326 ISVGQIAS

-345 AVIIIDYIQL
+345 ALIIIDYIQL
-355 IQSSKPSDAQYRVQ
+355 IQGTKASEAQGRVQ
-369 EVSNITR
+369 EVSSITR
-376 SLKSL
+376 GLKSL
-381 AKELNV
+381 AKELDV

-441 QRENENHDGFSERF
+441 QRDNENQESFNERF

-496 DLAQDDRLPEQTY
+496 DLVQDDRLPNQNY

>member
-1 VFVSGIMDENINKIT
+1 MIMD
-16 NVANH
+16 
-21 LETDK
+21 K
-26 TTSSINKM
+26 TLTKDVSYLDTEHSLKSSDKM
-34 PQNIEAEQNLI
+34 PQNIEAEQSLI
-45 GSILFDNKV
+45 GSVLFDNKV

-62 ASRHFFDPLHT
+62 ATRHFFDPLHAS
-73 NIFEACISLT
+73 IFDACIFLI
-83 DNGRLADPI
+83 DNGRLADPL
-92 TLKGYLKDEISLRDI
+92 TLKSYLKQDDLQRDM
-107 DIEEYLIDLREG
+107 DIEKYLSELREG
-119 TLSLSK
+119 VVSLSK
-125 AKFYADEI
+125 AKFYAEEI

-141 LIRIGDDLIE
+141 LIRIGDELINK
-151 RSMNP
+151 SVNP
-156 SLDIPPDT
+156 TIDITPDQ

-170 EQLYNLAETDQ
+170 EQLYNLAEKDQ
-181 VNTGPKDF
+181 INSGPLDF
-189 KTVLANATNQI
+189 KSVLASATNQI
-200 NEAYQRK
+200 NEAYNRK
-207 GSLSGLDTGFSGLNR
+207 GKLSGIDTGFSGLNR
-222 QLGGLNNSDLLVLAG
+222 QLGGLNKSDLLVLAG
-237 RPGMGKTA
+237 RPAMGKTA

-254 AKASKREGNKSILIF
+254 AKSSKLEKNESILIF

-285 QSTIDSHRL
+285 QSTIDSHKL
-294 RSGDINDNDFS
+294 RSGDLNETEFS
-305 KLVLTQNEIQSLPF
+305 KLVSTQNDILNLPF

-326 ISVGQMAS
+326 ISVGQIAS
-334 RARRLKRTNGL
+334 RARRLKRTHGL
-345 AVIIIDYIQL
+345 SVIIIDYIQL
-355 IQSSKPSDAQYRVQ
+355 IQGSKASEAQGRVQ

-376 SLKSL
+376 GLKSL

-441 QRENENHDGFSERF
+441 QRDNENQESFNERF
-455 LRWQDRRNLAEGK
+455 LKWQDRRNMAEGK

-483 IQVQFEAKYTRFM
+483 VQVQFEAKFTRFM
-496 DLAQDDRLPEQTY
+496 DLVQDDRLPDQIY

>member
-1 VFVSGIMDENINKIT
+1 MDKNLTEDFSDLDTEHSLK
-16 NVANH
+16 
-21 LETDK
+21 
-26 TTSSINKM
+26 SSDKM
-34 PQNIEAEQNLI
+34 PQNIEAEQSLI
-45 GSILFDNKV
+45 GSVLFDNKV

-62 ASRHFFDPLHT
+62 ATRHFFDPLHAT
-73 NIFEACISLT
+73 IFDACIFLI
-83 DNGRLADPI
+83 DNGRLADPL
-92 TLKGYLKDEISLRDI
+92 TLKSYLKQDDLQRDM
-107 DIEEYLIDLREG
+107 DIEKYLSELREG
-119 TLSLSK
+119 VVSLSK
-125 AKFYADEI
+125 AKFYAEEI

-141 LIRIGDDLIE
+141 LIRIGDELINK
-151 RSMNP
+151 SVNP
-156 SLDIPPDT
+156 TLDITPDQ

-170 EQLYNLAETDQ
+170 EQLYNLAEKDQ
-181 VNTGPKDF
+181 INSGPLDF
-189 KTVLANATNQI
+189 KSVLASATNQI
-200 NEAYQRK
+200 NEAYNRK
-207 GSLSGLDTGFSGLNR
+207 GKLSGIDTGFSGLNR
-222 QLGGLNNSDLLVLAG
+222 QLGGLNKSDLLVLAG
-237 RPGMGKTA
+237 RPAMGKTA

-254 AKASKREGNKSILIF
+254 AKSSKLEKNESILIF

-285 QSTIDSHRL
+285 QSTIDSHKL
-294 RSGDINDNDFS
+294 RSGDLNETEFS
-305 KLVLTQNEIQSLPF
+305 KLVSTQNDILNLPF

-326 ISVGQMAS
+326 ISVGQIAS
-334 RARRLKRTNGL
+334 RARRLKRTHGL
-345 AVIIIDYIQL
+345 SLIIIDYIQL
-355 IQSSKPSDAQYRVQ
+355 IQGSKASEAQGRVQ

-376 SLKSL
+376 GLKSL

-441 QRENENHDGFSERF
+441 QRDNENQESFNERF
-455 LRWQDRRNLAEGK
+455 LKWQDRRNMAEGK

-483 IQVQFEAKYTRFM
+483 VQVQFEAKFTRFM
-496 DLAQDDRLPEQTY
+496 DLVQDDRLPDQIY

>member
-1 VFVSGIMDENINKIT
+1 MVENLNETPRVADHLSSENDT
-16 NVANH
+16 NTV
-21 LETDK
+21 
-26 TTSSINKM
+26 NKM

-54 LEDLPTNF
+54 MEDLPTNF
-62 ASRHFFDPLHT
+62 ASRHFFDPLHSS
-73 NIFEACISLT
+73 IFEACISLT
-83 DNGRLADPI
+83 DNGRLADPV
-92 TLKGYLKDEISLRDI
+92 TLKGYLKDDVSLRDI
-107 DIEEYLIDLREG
+107 DIEQYLSDLREG

-141 LIRIGDDLIE
+141 LIRIGDDLID
-151 RSMNP
+151 RSINP
-156 SLDIPPDT
+156 SIEISPDQ

-170 EQLYNLAETDQ
+170 EQLYNLAEKDQ
-181 VNTGPKDF
+181 VNSGPIDF
-189 KTVLANATNQI
+189 KTILGKATNQI

-207 GSLSGLDTGFSGLNR
+207 GSLSGVDTGFSGLNR
-222 QLGGLNNSDLLVLAG
+222 QLGGLNKSDLLVLAG
-237 RPGMGKTA
+237 RPAMGKTA

-254 AKASKREGNKSILIF
+254 AKTSKIENNQSILIF

-285 QSTIDSHRL
+285 QSTIDSHKL
-294 RSGDINDNDFS
+294 RNGDISEKEFS
-305 KLVLTQNEIQSLPF
+305 DLVSTQNEIMNLPF

-326 ISVGQMAS
+326 ISVGQIAS

-345 AVIIIDYIQL
+345 ALIIIDYIQL
-355 IQSSKPSDAQYRVQ
+355 IQGTKASEAQGRVQ
-369 EVSNITR
+369 EVSSITR
-376 SLKSL
+376 GLKSL
-381 AKELNV
+381 AKELDV

-441 QRENENHDGFSERF
+441 QRDNENQESFNERF

-496 DLAQDDRLPEQTY
+496 DLVQDDRLPNQNY

>member
-1 VFVSGIMDENINKIT
+1 MDKSLTKDFSDLDTEHSLK
-16 NVANH
+16 
-21 LETDK
+21 
-26 TTSSINKM
+26 SSDKM
-34 PQNIEAEQNLI
+34 PQNIEAEQSLI
-45 GSILFDNKV
+45 GSVLFDNKV

-62 ASRHFFDPLHT
+62 ATRHFFDPLHAS
-73 NIFEACISLT
+73 IFDACIFLI
-83 DNGRLADPI
+83 DNGRLADPL
-92 TLKGYLKDEISLRDI
+92 TLKSYLKQDDLQRDI
-107 DIEEYLIDLREG
+107 DIEKYLSELREG
-119 TLSLSK
+119 VVSLSK
-125 AKFYADEI
+125 AKFYAEEI

-141 LIRIGDDLIE
+141 LIRIGDELINK
-151 RSMNP
+151 SVNP
-156 SLDIPPDT
+156 TLDVTPDQ

-170 EQLYNLAETDQ
+170 EQLYNLAEKDQ
-181 VNTGPKDF
+181 INSGPLDF
-189 KTVLANATNQI
+189 KSVLASATNQI
-200 NEAYQRK
+200 NEAYNRK
-207 GSLSGLDTGFSGLNR
+207 GKLSGIDTGFSGLNR
-222 QLGGLNNSDLLVLAG
+222 QLGGLNKSDLLVLAG
-237 RPGMGKTA
+237 RPAMGKTA

-254 AKASKREGNKSILIF
+254 AKSSKLEKNETILIF

-285 QSTIDSHRL
+285 QSTIDSHKL
-294 RSGDINDNDFS
+294 RSGDLNETEFS
-305 KLVLTQNEIQSLPF
+305 KLVSTQNDILNLPF

-326 ISVGQMAS
+326 ISVGQIAS
-334 RARRLKRTNGL
+334 RARRLKRTHGL
-345 AVIIIDYIQL
+345 SVIIIDYIQL
-355 IQSSKPSDAQYRVQ
+355 IQGSKASEAQGRVQ

-376 SLKSL
+376 GLKSL

-441 QRENENHDGFSERF
+441 QRDNENQESFNERF
-455 LRWQDRRNLAEGK
+455 LKWQDRRNMAEGK

-483 IQVQFEAKYTRFM
+483 VQVQFEAKFTRFM
-496 DLAQDDRLPEQTY
+496 DLVQDDRLPDQIY

>member
-1 VFVSGIMDENINKIT
+1 MDKSLTKVFSDLDTEHSLK
-16 NVANH
+16 
-21 LETDK
+21 
-26 TTSSINKM
+26 SSDKM
-34 PQNIEAEQNLI
+34 PQNIEAEQSLI
-45 GSILFDNKV
+45 GSVLFDNKV

-62 ASRHFFDPLHT
+62 TTRHFFDPLHAS
-73 NIFEACISLT
+73 IFDACIFLI
-83 DNGRLADPI
+83 DNGRLADPL
-92 TLKGYLKDEISLRDI
+92 TLKSYLKQDDLQRDM
-107 DIEEYLIDLREG
+107 DIEKYLSELREG
-119 TLSLSK
+119 VVSLSK
-125 AKFYADEI
+125 AKFYAEEI

-141 LIRIGDDLIE
+141 LIRIGDELINK
-151 RSMNP
+151 SVNP
-156 SLDIPPDT
+156 TLDVTPDQ

-170 EQLYNLAETDQ
+170 EQLYNLAEKDQ
-181 VNTGPKDF
+181 INSGPLDF
-189 KTVLANATNQI
+189 KSVLASATNQI
-200 NEAYQRK
+200 NEAYNRK
-207 GSLSGLDTGFSGLNR
+207 GKLSGIDTGFSGLNR
-222 QLGGLNNSDLLVLAG
+222 QLGGLNKSDLLVLAG
-237 RPGMGKTA
+237 RPAMGKTA

-254 AKASKREGNKSILIF
+254 AKSSKLEKNESILIF

-285 QSTIDSHRL
+285 QSTIDSHKL
-294 RSGDINDNDFS
+294 RSGDLNETEFS
-305 KLVLTQNEIQSLPF
+305 KLVSTQNDILNLPF

-326 ISVGQMAS
+326 ISVGQIAS
-334 RARRLKRTNGL
+334 RARRLKRTHGL
-345 AVIIIDYIQL
+345 SVIIIDYIQL
-355 IQSSKPSDAQYRVQ
+355 IQGSKASEAQGRVQ

-376 SLKSL
+376 GLKSL

-441 QRENENHDGFSERF
+441 QRDNENQESFNERF
-455 LRWQDRRNLAEGK
+455 LKWQDRRNMAEGK

-483 IQVQFEAKYTRFM
+483 VQVQFEAKFTRFM
-496 DLAQDDRLPEQTY
+496 DLVQDDRLPDQIY

>member
-1 VFVSGIMDENINKIT
+1 MVENLNETPRVADHLSSENDT
-16 NVANH
+16 NNV
-21 LETDK
+21 
-26 TTSSINKM
+26 NKM

-54 LEDLPTNF
+54 MEDLPTNF
-62 ASRHFFDPLHT
+62 ASRHFFDPLHSS
-73 NIFEACISLT
+73 IFEACISLT
-83 DNGRLADPI
+83 DNGRLADPV
-92 TLKGYLKDEISLRDI
+92 TLKGYLKDDVSLRDI
-107 DIEEYLIDLREG
+107 DIEQYLLDLREG
-119 TLSLSK
+119 TVSLSK

-141 LIRIGDDLIE
+141 LIRIGDDLID
-151 RSMNP
+151 RSINP
-156 SLDIPPDT
+156 SIEISPDQ

-170 EQLYNLAETDQ
+170 EQLYNLAEKDQ
-181 VNTGPKDF
+181 VNSGPIDF
-189 KTVLANATNQI
+189 KTILGKATNQI

-207 GSLSGLDTGFSGLNR
+207 GSLSGVDTGFSGLNR
-222 QLGGLNNSDLLVLAG
+222 QLGGLNKSDLLVLAG
-237 RPGMGKTA
+237 RPAMGKTA

-254 AKASKREGNKSILIF
+254 AKTSKIENNQSILIF

-285 QSTIDSHRL
+285 QSTIDSHKL
-294 RSGDINDNDFS
+294 RNGDISEKEFS
-305 KLVLTQNEIQSLPF
+305 DLVSTQNEIMNLPF

-326 ISVGQMAS
+326 ISVGQIAS

-345 AVIIIDYIQL
+345 ALIIIDYIQL
-355 IQSSKPSDAQYRVQ
+355 IQGTKASEAQGRVQ
-369 EVSNITR
+369 EVSSITR
-376 SLKSL
+376 GLKSL
-381 AKELNV
+381 AKELDV

-441 QRENENHDGFSERF
+441 QRDNENQESFNERF

-496 DLAQDDRLPEQTY
+496 DLVQDDRLPNQNY